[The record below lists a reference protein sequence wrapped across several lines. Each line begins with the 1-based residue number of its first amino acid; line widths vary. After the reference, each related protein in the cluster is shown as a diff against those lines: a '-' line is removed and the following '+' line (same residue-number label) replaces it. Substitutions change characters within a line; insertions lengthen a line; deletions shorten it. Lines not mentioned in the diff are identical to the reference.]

1 MTSDTAPTVA
11 GNEFMLIWNAMV
23 ASPPALVQ
31 QPKRAEDND
40 GDDSHAPRA
49 SLLEE
54 T

>member
-23 ASPPALVQ
+23 ANTHALVQ

-40 GDDSHAPRA
+40 DDDSHPQSA
-49 SLLEE
+49 SFLEE